1 MVWSLTSVP
10 AKRISGDLNFV
21 LHPKKTFSTLSAI
34 FRHHVVSF
42 DHPVGEGHANE
53 KLKTKPDAAEITL
66 DLGDFG

>member
-1 MVWSLTSVP
+1 VP
-10 AKRISGDLNFV
+10 QLQDFCFALDNGHTATIAPCPFR
-21 LHPKKTFSTLSAI
+21 AI

-42 DHPVGEGHANE
+42 DHPVGEGHADE